1 MRLRRSVRLSVGM
14 ALSDCRG
21 CSPRDT
27 FLCKVF
33 NADTLGLDLLVR
45 RLRKSLDSRVWRFD
59 CPQSIDFQVV
69 LVNRSFP
76 CE

>member
-14 ALSDCRG
+14 VLSDCRG
-21 CSPRDT
+21 YFPWGT
-27 FLCKVF
+27 FWCKVF
-33 NADTLGLDLLVR
+33 IADTLGLDFLLR

-69 LVNRSFP
+69 VVNRSFP